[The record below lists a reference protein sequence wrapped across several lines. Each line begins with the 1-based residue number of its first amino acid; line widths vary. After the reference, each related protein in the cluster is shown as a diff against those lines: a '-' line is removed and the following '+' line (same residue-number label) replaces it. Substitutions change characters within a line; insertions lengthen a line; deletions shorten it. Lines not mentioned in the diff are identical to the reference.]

1 MKTRKACF
9 LMTLGV
15 SALLGPLAPAEAGS
29 TRIHLHHSDFYAR
42 APESFDADRHPGGE
56 GVTPASACYVSLSA
70 TEATRG
76 IRHWT
81 GKC

>member
-9 LMTLGV
+9 FMSLSI
-15 SALLGPLAPAEAGS
+15 SALIGLLAPAEAGS
-29 TRIHLHHSDFYAR
+29 TRINLHHSDFYAR
-42 APESFDADRHPGGE
+42 APESLDADRRSDSADAA
-56 GVTPASACYVSLSA
+56 PAGACYVSLSA